1 MAGPGD
7 AGYLILLNNLSI
19 LCLSLPTYTE
29 PEEPRGIDVTYDD
42 IGGLGDTVDQV
53 REMIELPLRHPEL
66 FQRLGI
72 DPPKGV
78 LLHGPPGT
86 GKTLLARAV
95 ANESEASFFHIAGPE
110 IMGKYY
116 GESEQRIRDVFTEA
130 QSQAPSIIFIDEI
143 DSIASKREDAGEVER
158 RVVSQL
164 LTIMDGL
171 QPRQN
176 VIVIAATNRPDVL
189 DEALRRPG
197 RFDELVYIPVPD
209 KDGRMQILKIHSSSM
224 PLAEDVDLLS
234 IAERTDRYTGA
245 DLENLVRKAGLHAL
259 RKNTE
264 TDRVSMDD
272 FERVLKS
279 SSPSVTP
286 EMEEEYRKMEEYLKQ
301 ESPGRGRRIGFV
313 AEDE

>member
-1 MAGPGD
+1 VLENLVVTHKDFTD
-7 AGYLILLNNLSI
+7 AFK
-19 LCLSLPTYTE
+19 
-29 PEEPRGIDVTYDD
+29 GIHPSAMREIMVQIPDIAWED
-42 IGGLGDTVDQV
+42 IGGRIGDASVTERVV
-53 REMIELPLRHPEL
+53 NS
-66 FQRLGI
+66 
-72 DPPKGV
+72 
-78 LLHGPPGT
+78 
-86 GKTLLARAV
+86 LLA
-95 ANESEASFFHIAGPE
+95 E
-110 IMGKYY
+110 
-116 GESEQRIRDVFTEA
+116 
-130 QSQAPSIIFIDEI
+130 
-143 DSIASKREDAGEVER
+143 
-158 RVVSQL
+158 
-164 LTIMDGL
+164 MDGL
-171 QPRQN
+171 EELQGV
-176 VIVIAATNRPDVL
+176 VIIGATNRPMLL
-189 DEALRRPG
+189 DPALLRPG

-286 EMEEEYRKMEEYLKQ
+286 EMEDEYRKMEEYLKQ